1 MSSEAFVTLAT
12 NDGYALGALVVAQSL
27 RKVGTQ
33 RQLVVMISRNI
44 SNIIRQTLETSFDE
58 IVVVE
63 ELNSHDEEHLRLLSR
78 PELGVTFTKI
88 NCWLLE
94 KYSKCVFLDADVV
107 VLQNIDDLFERE
119 EISAAP
125 DAGWPDCFN
134 SGVFVYKPSKET
146 FTKLLQFAN
155 QQDASFDGGDQ
166 GLLNAFFSNW
176 RSADI
181 SRHLP
186 FTYNVTSN
194 TFYSYVPA
202 VTQFRND
209 IRVVHFAGAL
219 KPWQLTYNP
228 QNEQLSGNLGG
239 QQTIQRE
246 FLLAWWKIMYERVWP
261 QLSKHNQSNISVM
274 TKSPS
279 IKLNFNK
286 EKSFIYKNRSLSYP
300 SIIDDLFNDI
310 SIRENLKRKYSA
322 DKILPKSGIFHL
334 KQGQIKPF
342 YKIQPKSIPNDS
354 FSSLNQQQ
362 HKLPSE
368 KILSLFSKKTNS
380 MNQLH
385 GGFTGSLL
393 NYGSLTNEQGV
404 QAGSAAH
411 RRAWESGHVDYHGR
425 DSFTNIQEQLQKNL
439 GQQQQPYH
447 PSQQRQVTPPKST
460 PASAN
465 TTQQQQQPTGETTS
479 SNTGASGVLKTTT
492 TTTVETQ
499 EKK

>member
-261 QLSKHNQSNISVM
+261 QLSKHNQ
-274 TKSPS
+274 
-279 IKLNFNK
+279 
-286 EKSFIYKNRSLSYP
+286 
-300 SIIDDLFNDI
+300 
-310 SIRENLKRKYSA
+310 
-322 DKILPKSGIFHL
+322 
-334 KQGQIKPF
+334 
-342 YKIQPKSIPNDS
+342 
-354 FSSLNQQQ
+354 
-362 HKLPSE
+362 
-368 KILSLFSKKTNS
+368 
-380 MNQLH
+380 NQLH